1 MGTAQN
7 ESTAVFFLELLIK
20 VIIQNRDRVASVWG
34 NVRDYIYSLL
44 MGAAACEHPFLMERC
59 VVGLLR
65 LAIRLMRREE
75 MSPAVSSLFVAAQQ
89 NS

>member
-1 MGTAQN
+1 M
-7 ESTAVFFLELLIK
+7 
-20 VIIQNRDRVASVWG
+20 IIQNRDRVASVWS

-75 MSPAVSSLFVAAQQ
+75 MSPAVSFLSLEIQ
-89 NS
+89 